1 MELKKG
7 LKVLVYLFLGIA
19 TLELLAVPWYVRT
32 EEWAV
37 FTAGMKVLY
46 IIK

>member
-7 LKVLVYLFLGIA
+7 LKVLVYLFLGSAIM
-19 TLELLAVPWYVRT
+19 ELLVMPWYVRT